1 MKRSL
6 LNTPT
11 TLALMALALA
21 LFYRGG
27 ALAPALAGLLIFG
40 ALALSRLDLGLLFIP
55 FTAPLYL
62 IPASISGIRANSF
75 LLPLHEAAL
84 VAVLAAAVV
93 GWLWR
98 RLTTDDRRP
107 TTGERRPESVNT
119 PLVSH
124 LPALAIRYAPHLLFL
139 LAGALGVFLAV
150 ERARALIEFR
160 RLIIEPL
167 IFYAL
172 FKSQAAGR
180 RSQNRE
186 PRTTQRVPDQEPG
199 NSQFSILNSQ
209 FMRVVMAFILGGAIV
224 GLVGLLQ
231 FVGLDVA
238 WLLGTKQCF
247 AASGQPCDNVVV
259 IGGLRRATSVYGHP
273 NNLGLYLGRVWPL
286 GAVLAAAPLLSLRKN
301 QRPTTDQDV
310 RPGMALLNR
319 TDWLASTFFGLC
331 ALLCLGGIVVS
342 FSRGAWF
349 GAVAALAVLAIG
361 MATDERARNI
371 VPPRP
376 TDDPRARGSSI
387 GGRYIVPVRWYIV
400 PVRWSLVVIA
410 ALVVVGGLALSL
422 RGDITSGST
431 PARLLLWR
439 EAVGYILRYPLGIG
453 LDQFG
458 YYHDPNSGLSLID
471 PALLNS
477 SEVYAAHPHNLILD
491 TWLRVG
497 PLGLIAFGWL
507 LARFFH
513 AGIRRA
519 GTLARSPLALG
530 ALAAMTAVLA
540 HGLVDNFY
548 FVPDLAIAFW
558 LLIALVEASD
568 K

>member
-11 TLALMALALA
+11 TLALMTLALA

-84 VAVLAAAVV
+84 LVILAAAVV

-107 TTGERRPESVNT
+107 TTGERRPTTDNT
-119 PLVSH
+119 PLVSR
-124 LPALAIRYAPHLLFL
+124 LSPLAIRYAPHLLFL
-139 LAGALGVFLAV
+139 LAGAIGVFLAV

-172 FKSQAAGR
+172 LRWMNDERAR
-180 RSQNRE
+180 YIVP
-186 PRTTQRVPDQEPG
+186 PRPTTDDRQRTQLSSTVHRLP
-199 NSQFSILNSQ
+199 SF
-209 FMRVVMAFILGGAIV
+209 VVVFILGGAIV

-238 WLLGTKQCF
+238 RLLGTKQCF

-286 GAVLAAAPLLSLRKN
+286 GAVLAAAPLLGLRKN

-310 RPGMALLNR
+310 RPSMALLNR
-319 TDWLASTFFGLC
+319 TDWIASTFFGLC

-361 MATDERARNI
+361 MATDERARNL

-376 TDDPRARGSSI
+376 TDDLRARGSSAEA
-387 GGRYIVPVRWYIV
+387 RYIVPVRWYVV
-400 PVRWSLVVIA
+400 PVRWSLVVIV
-410 ALVVVGGLALSL
+410 ALVVVGALALSL

-431 PARLLLWR
+431 SARLLLWR
-439 EAVGYILRYPLGIG
+439 EAVGYIIRYPLGIG

-507 LARFFH
+507 LARFFR

-558 LLIALVEASD
+558 LLIALVEAD
-568 K
+568 DE

>member
-1 MKRSL
+1 
-6 LNTPT
+6 
-11 TLALMALALA
+11 
-21 LFYRGG
+21 
-27 ALAPALAGLLIFG
+27 
-40 ALALSRLDLGLLFIP
+40 
-55 FTAPLYL
+55 
-62 IPASISGIRANSF
+62 
-75 LLPLHEAAL
+75 
-84 VAVLAAAVV
+84 
-93 GWLWR
+93 
-98 RLTTDDRRP
+98 
-107 TTGERRPESVNT
+107 
-119 PLVSH
+119 
-124 LPALAIRYAPHLLFL
+124 
-139 LAGALGVFLAV
+139 
-150 ERARALIEFR
+150 
-160 RLIIEPL
+160 
-167 IFYAL
+167 
-172 FKSQAAGR
+172 
-180 RSQNRE
+180 
-186 PRTTQRVPDQEPG
+186 
-199 NSQFSILNSQ
+199 
-209 FMRVVMAFILGGAIV
+209 
-224 GLVGLLQ
+224 LQ
-231 FVGLDVA
+231 FFGLDVA

-301 QRPTTDQDV
+301 QQPTTDQDV
-310 RPGMALLNR
+310 RASMALLNR
-319 TDWLASTFFGLC
+319 TNWFARTFFGLC

-349 GAVAALAVLAIG
+349 GVVAALAVLAIG
-361 MATDERARNI
+361 MTTDDRRRTN
-371 VPPRP
+371 
-376 TDDPRARGSSI
+376 DPRAPRSSV
-387 GGRYIVPVRWYIV
+387 GARYIV

-410 ALVVVGGLALSL
+410 ALVVVSGLALSL
-422 RGDITSGST
+422 RGDFTSGST

-439 EAVGYILRYPLGIG
+439 EAVGYIIRYPLGIG

-497 PLGLIAFGWL
+497 PLGMIAFGWL
-507 LARFFH
+507 LARFFR

-519 GTLARSPLALG
+519 GTLAHSPLPLG

-558 LLIALVEASD
+558 LLFALVEAD
-568 K
+568 DE